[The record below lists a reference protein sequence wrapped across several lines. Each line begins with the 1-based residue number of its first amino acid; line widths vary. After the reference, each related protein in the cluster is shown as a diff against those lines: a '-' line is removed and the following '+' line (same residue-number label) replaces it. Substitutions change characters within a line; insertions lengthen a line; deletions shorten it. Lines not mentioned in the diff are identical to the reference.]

1 MKNKETKGGS
11 FYGESRSMEFDDLKK
26 TYVLNVKTAG
36 EYLVENAEN
45 LIPNNVSIEYA
56 DINIVI
62 RPNQFPEI
70 SFCTG
75 HIPTRDIDRRFN
87 KKHR

>member
-1 MKNKETKGGS
+1 M
-11 FYGESRSMEFDDLKK
+11 ESNDELRK
-26 TYVLNVKTAG
+26 TYILNVRTAG
-36 EYLVENAEN
+36 EYLVKNAEN
-45 LIPNNVSIEYA
+45 LIPNNVSTEYA
-56 DINIVI
+56 DIDIII

-87 KKHR
+87 QKWR